1 MSRKRIIDTELY
13 FDTELY
19 DLLGDRG
26 LHLYIRLWGLAE
38 DSGVYVPNYS
48 DIALQLGALKFSSEE
63 VKTLIKNLIKSKK
76 IFVFHENK
84 KEFHWLKNFLKHQTL
99 NNPPPPKLPLPKWV
113 KCELKKFKSG
123 KEYAKYDVN
132 LNELPVILKVSS
144 KITSSLP
151 VPQKRNET
159 KRIETNR
166 KETETE
172 TETLSPLSPHAVT
185 GHRGNVVAASCKPE
199 GGNGRVTDGDVLFK
213 RFDIFRQ
220 AYPKWSHGP
229 LAEQYFFEIHPDD
242 ELFVKIIAG
251 LDILK
256 KSDEWK
262 RESGRFIPSP
272 ANFLKD
278 RRWEDRLPKTVTPV
292 NLQVHTPLRQNLSV
306 DDLRKFDHARTEG
319 LKKIKEVIKLP
330 V

>member
-13 FDTELY
+13 FDTDLY
-19 DLLGDRG
+19 GLLGDRG

-48 DIALQLGALKFSSEE
+48 DIALQLGALKFTSEE

-99 NNPPPPKLPLPKWV
+99 NNPPPPKLPLPIWL

-123 KEYAKYDVN
+123 KEYAKYTVN
-132 LNELPVILKVSS
+132 LNELPGIQKASLR
-144 KITSSLP
+144 ITSSLL
-151 VPQKRNET
+151 VTQKRNET
-159 KRIETNR
+159 NRI
-166 KETETE
+166 ETETE

-185 GHRGNVVAASCKPE
+185 GHRGNIVAASCKPE
-199 GGNGRVTDGDVLFK
+199 GGNGRVADGDVLLG
-213 RFDIFRQ
+213 RFDIFKQ

-229 LAEQYFFEIHPDD
+229 LTKQHFLEIHPDE
-242 ELFVKIIAG
+242 ELFSKILAG

-278 RRWEDRLPKTVTPV
+278 RRWEDRLPKTVTPI
-292 NLQVHTPLRQNLSV
+292 NQQAYTPFKQTLS
-306 DDLRKFDHARTEG
+306 DDDVRKFDHARTEG

-330 V
+330 LQD